1 MNRVWIEKLDRAL
14 EGLILSVSGWRGIF
28 AACGD
33 GESREPGISPAHT
46 LIAAAAGR
54 AFAEYLG
61 ANSQVSTVHPP
72 VPPLPAPLVLV
83 GTDTRPTGPAIADAV
98 IRSLPGSGCRVRY
111 AGLVAA
117 PEIMAWARSA
127 AGAAGFIYISA
138 SHNPIGH
145 NGIKFGRTDG
155 GVLPGPEAESL
166 VRLFKALI
174 TGGDSPE
181 DRANRLEALLAA
193 LNVDVG
199 EIYAQ
204 VPGAK
209 QEAYRAYFDFTARV
223 VYGDRE
229 SELRAAM
236 RRGLEKYPVKL
247 VCDFNGSARTRSI
260 DREFLG
266 SLGLELKGIN
276 EGPGEIAHRI
286 VPEGESLEPCRLF
299 LEQCSQEDPHFLLG
313 YLPDC
318 DGDRGNLVIRDGER
332 ARSLEAQEVFALCCV
347 AELSHLVWTGELKN
361 NKRGTAIVVN
371 DPTSMRVDR
380 IAQSFGVE
388 VFRAEVGEANVVGLA
403 RKLREQGY
411 TVRVLGEGSAGGNIT
426 HPSAVRDPLDTLFSL
441 LKLLAVR
448 EGPGFFPIWLERRGG
463 ECPEHFGLSDIIAS
477 LPPFVTTGTYEP
489 EALLNVKTADHGKL
503 KDRYQAVFLR
513 EWESRREDL
522 YSKHGIV
529 AWEAAAYR
537 GMEERRGISR
547 FADAGRGGLK
557 IHFLNGAGL
566 PVAAMWM
573 RGSGTEPVFRV
584 MADVEG
590 QDRGFERDLIFWQR
604 RMVAEADSM
613 KN

>member
-1 MNRVWIEKLDRAL
+1 
-14 EGLILSVSGWRGIF
+14 
-28 AACGD
+28 
-33 GESREPGISPAHT
+33 
-46 LIAAAAGR
+46 
-54 AFAEYLG
+54 
-61 ANSQVSTVHPP
+61 
-72 VPPLPAPLVLV
+72 
-83 GTDTRPTGPAIADAV
+83 
-98 IRSLPGSGCRVRY
+98 
-111 AGLVAA
+111 
-117 PEIMAWARSA
+117 MAWARSA
-127 AGAAGFIYISA
+127 ADGTADDKTDGVADGTADGTADTSGFVYISA

-155 GVLPGPEAESL
+155 GVLPGSEAESL
-166 VRLFKALI
+166 VRLFRALV
-174 TGGDSPE
+174 TAGDSPA
-181 DRANRLEALLAA
+181 DRINRLEGLLAA
-193 LNVDVG
+193 MNVDVG
-199 EIYAQ
+199 EVYAQ
-204 VPGAK
+204 ESGVK
-209 QEAYRAYFDFTARV
+209 KEAYRAYFDFTARV

-229 SELRAAM
+229 PELRAAM
-236 RRGLEKYPVKL
+236 RRGLEEHPVKL

-266 SLGLELKGIN
+266 SLGLELAGIN
-276 EGPGEIAHRI
+276 EGPGDIAHRI
-286 VPEGESLEPCRLF
+286 VPEGESLEPCRSF
-299 LEQCSQEDPHFLLG
+299 LETCHGNDPRFLLG

-318 DGDRGNLVIRDGER
+318 DGDRGNLVIWDGER

-347 AELSHLVWTGELKN
+347 AELAHLVWTGEATGG
-361 NKRGTAIVVN
+361 RGTAIVVN

-380 IAQSFGVE
+380 IAGAFGAK

-403 RKLREQGY
+403 RKLREQDY

-463 ECPEHFGLSDIIAS
+463 DRPGHGGCPEHFGLSDIIAS

-489 EALLNVKTADHGKL
+489 EALLKVTTEDHGKL
-503 KDRYQAVFLR
+503 KDRYQTVFLR
-513 EWESRREDL
+513 EWEGRREELRNKYD
-522 YSKHGIV
+522 IT

-537 GMEERRGISR
+537 GMEERRGIKR

-557 IHFLNGAGL
+557 VHLLNGAGL

-573 RGSGTEPVFRV
+573 RGSGTEPVFRI

-590 QDRGFERDLIFWQR
+590 QDRDFERDLIFWQR